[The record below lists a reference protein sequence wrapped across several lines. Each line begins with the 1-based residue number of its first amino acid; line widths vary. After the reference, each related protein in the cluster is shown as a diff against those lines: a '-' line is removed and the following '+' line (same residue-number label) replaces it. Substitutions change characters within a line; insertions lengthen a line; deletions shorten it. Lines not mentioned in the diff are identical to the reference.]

1 MKSLI
6 FGYGVTGQS
15 IGRYLEKKGKAFEIY
30 DQNVK
35 GPNISN
41 KLPDQKKLN
50 SYEMIY
56 LSPGINIKKIYP
68 NGEFDKI
75 SYLTDIDIFFQEDKS
90 FKIGI
95 TGTNGKSTC
104 CYHLHQLLEESQLV
118 GNIGAPVLD
127 NINSCRYSI
136 VELSSFQLEKM
147 KEIQLDLGV
156 LLNISPDHIDHHA
169 SFEEYKKVKNRIKES
184 KKTTEESNPK
194 KLWSMITG
202 RPRRLV
208 QDIELKDLPHRHQLI
223 LTNDHMVFIND
234 SKATNL
240 NALQF
245 ALNKMSNPYVLIL
258 CGDPDKERYESYEI
272 EGPTRVYIFGK
283 HTQEISKKIFHP
295 KKILFHNQGLSSV
308 MRSILK
314 EKYDFQTHILFSPGH
329 PSGQDYKNFEERG
342 DHFIKLAMSSN
353 D

>member
-15 IGRYLEKKGKAFEIY
+15 IGRYLEKKSKAFEIY
-30 DQNVK
+30 DENVK
-35 GPNISN
+35 GPNIFN
-41 KLPDQKKLN
+41 ALPNQKKLN
-50 SYEMIY
+50 SYEMVY

-68 NGEFDKI
+68 NGEFNNI

-136 VELSSFQLEKM
+136 IELSSFQLEKM
-147 KEIQLDLGV
+147 KEIKLDLGV
-156 LLNISPDHIDHHA
+156 LLNISPDHIDYHGNFA
-169 SFEEYKKVKNRIKES
+169 EYKRAKNRIKES
-184 KKTTEESNPK
+184 QKVTQESDPI

-202 RPRRLV
+202 KPQRAL
-208 QDIELKDLPHRHQLI
+208 QDIELKDLPHRYQHITTHNQ
-223 LTNDHMVFIND
+223 MVFIND

-240 NALQF
+240 TALKF
-245 ALNKMSNPYVLIL
+245 ALKKMSSPYVLIL
-258 CGDPDKERYESYEI
+258 CGDPDKEQYESYKI
-272 EGPTRVYIFGK
+272 IGPTKVYIFGN
-283 HTQEISKKIFHP
+283 HAEEISRKIFHP
-295 KKILFHNQGLSSV
+295 EKIVFNNKGLSLV
-308 MRSILK
+308 MNAILK
-314 EKYDFQTHILFSPGH
+314 ETYDSPTQILFSPGH

-342 DHFIKLAMSSN
+342 DHFIKLVMSLN
-353 D
+353 V